1 MTLASEAANTVCNY
15 WLLYDTTH
23 DDRVKVFHQ
32 NDYTCMMNIT
42 NAYIYTQWAIRF
54 KLFQI
59 ANVQGL

>member
-23 DDRVKVFHQ
+23 DDSVKVFHQ

-42 NAYIYTQWAIRF
+42 NA
-54 KLFQI
+54 
-59 ANVQGL
+59 